1 MWTARLQWP
10 FSSRDSEMASS
21 KSRAVAGSIVT
32 VGKLA
37 QVEPRADLGF
47 VEQLGLL
54 AGLVE
59 DVFVERVGDVEGAND
74 ASACRHPAARAGRG
88 SR

>member
-1 MWTARLQWP
+1 
-10 FSSRDSEMASS
+10 MASS

-32 VGKLA
+32 VEQVA
-37 QVEPRADLGF
+37 EVEPVADLRF

-59 DVFVERVGDVEGAND
+59 DVLVERVGDVEGADD
-74 ASACRHPAARAGRG
+74 ATACRRPAARAGRG